1 MNSSPT
7 FPPVHPR
14 LRPALAGLLLGV
26 LTLLYGFGMGI
37 AFGGFE
43 DAFLTRLKHS
53 AMAVRDTV
61 YQGDEARMK
70 PVLDKSWKY
79 MQRAH
84 LHAGGLGA
92 SSLALIL
99 VAALVGTPGWL
110 LRVVSLGLGGGS
122 LGYSLYW
129 MWAGFRAPALGGTS
143 LAKESLEWLAVP
155 SSGALIAGTVLVLCI
170 VIAAMLRRSPPGPA
184 PSGSAG

>member
-1 MNSSPT
+1 MNTSNST
-7 FPPVHPR
+7 SVHSR
-14 LRPALAGLLLGV
+14 LRPALAGLFLGV

-43 DAFLTRLKHS
+43 ESFVTRLKNS
-53 AMAVRDTV
+53 AMAVKDTI
-61 YQGDEARMK
+61 YKGDEARMK
-70 PVLDKSWKY
+70 PVLDKSWNY

-99 VAALVGTPGWL
+99 VTAFVGTPPGWL
-110 LRVVSLGLGGGS
+110 LRVVSIGLGGGS

-129 MWAGFRAPALGGTS
+129 MWAGFRAPALGATS
-143 LAKESLEWLAVP
+143 LAKESLKWLAIP
-155 SSGALIAGTVLVLCI
+155 SSGAVVLCTAI
-170 VIAAMLRRSPPGPA
+170 VLCVLIVALFRS
-184 PSGSAG
+184 SASESVRSCE

>member
-1 MNSSPT
+1 MSTPSAFPT
-7 FPPVHPR
+7 VHSR
-14 LRPALAGLLLGV
+14 LRPALAGLFLGI
-26 LTLLYGFGMGI
+26 LTLLYGFGLGI

-43 DAFLTRLKHS
+43 DSIQTRLRNS
-53 AMAVRDTV
+53 AIAVKDTV
-61 YQGDEARMK
+61 YNSDETRMK

-99 VAALVGTPGWL
+99 VAALAGPPVWL
-110 LRVVSLGLGGGS
+110 LRVVSVGLGGGS

-129 MWAGFRAPALGGTS
+129 MWAGLRAPTLGGTGP
-143 LAKESLEWLAVP
+143 AKESLSWLAVP
-155 SSGALIAGTVLVLCI
+155 SSGALIAGTVLVLYI
-170 VIAAMLRRSPPGPA
+170 VIAAMLRPSTPGSTRA
-184 PSGSAG
+184 E